1 MAGEGE
7 ESHKRIIE
15 GSPRRLATKSQFLA
29 KKWITVKPIEIW
41 HTNLKFFFKDDI
53 TYKQKRKIQK
63 PRNRINKFKTVT
75 GARLNYNN
83 FRHLQLCKPL
93 IPCHRKGK

>member
-15 GSPRRLATKSQFLA
+15 RSPRRLATKSQFLA
-29 KKWITVKPIEIW
+29 KKGNRAKPIEIR

-53 TYKQKRKIQK
+53 VYE
-63 PRNRINKFKTVT
+63 
-75 GARLNYNN
+75 
-83 FRHLQLCKPL
+83 
-93 IPCHRKGK
+93 